1 MNKGAKIGVAAV
13 ATAMLAVAGYGAY
26 NIAGALTGSDA
37 ASAAKPRTV
46 VAEPPTAEQAA
57 AAAKEFLDAW
67 AKGDVMAAGRLTDAP
82 DAATAALT
90 AFQDKVKPSAVH
102 LTAGGPTSF
111 PSPSASAGAKSSA
124 PAAPS
129 ASASASTAAA
139 PTGVPLSF
147 KASME
152 FAETGTPWAYDGIL
166 GLVKMSDGKAAV
178 HWVPSVIHPHLGAGE
193 TIAVKPVYGTPGTVT
208 DRNGKP
214 LGGFPSLT
222 GVLDRFKTQAPQG
235 GSPEDAGSGVL
246 ISPDSGSGAPEKLFT
261 IKEPKPVPAL
271 KLTLDATL
279 QQAAEA
285 AVAEQSK
292 GGTRPASLVAIE
304 PSTGYILAFAN
315 APATGQNRAFSGAT
329 APGST
334 MKVVTTAALLEAG
347 VTPSTPVACPATTMV
362 TGRPVANDFPDA
374 RPNNTFADDFT
385 QSCNTAFIEK
395 GAAVLKPDTL
405 PKIAK
410 DVFGLGLEWKT
421 GLSNFDTKI
430 PTESNMAGAAS
441 EFIGQGK
448 VQTNPLGMASVAAT
462 VQSGVFKMPVLVP
475 GMEQKPAARQLSG
488 DVLGN
493 LRTLMTQT
501 AKSGTAAEPM
511 AGIPGAAAKTGTAEV
526 DGKDTNSWFT
536 AYRGNLAVAAEV
548 EGGLHGAQSAG
559 PAVAKLLRI
568 GNG

>member
-1 MNKGAKIGVAAV
+1 MHKSAKIGIAGV
-13 ATAMLAVAGYGAY
+13 ATAVLAVGGYGAY
-26 NIAGALTGSDA
+26 NIASALTDSSDRA
-37 ASAAKPRTV
+37 AAAGPRSV

-67 AKGDVMAAGRLTDAP
+67 AKGDVMAAGKLTDAP
-82 DAATAALT
+82 DAATAGLT
-90 AFQDKVKPSAVH
+90 AFRDQVKPSAVH
-102 LTAGGPTSF
+102 LTVGGPIGSPA
-111 PSPSASAGAKSSA
+111 PSPSA
-124 PAAPS
+124 
-129 ASASASTAAA
+129 ASSTAAA

-152 FAETGTPWAYDGIL
+152 FAETGTPWAYDGVL

-475 GMEQKPAARQLSG
+475 GTEQKPAARQLSG

>member
-1 MNKGAKIGVAAV
+1 MHKGAKIGIAGV
-13 ATAMLAVAGYGAY
+13 ATAMLAVGGYGAY
-26 NIAGALTGSDA
+26 NIASALTDSSDRA
-37 ASAAKPRTV
+37 AAAKPRTV

-57 AAAKEFLDAW
+57 GAAKDFLDAW

-82 DAATAALT
+82 DAATVALT

-102 LTAGGPTSF
+102 LTAGGPTGS
-111 PSPSASAGAKSSA
+111 PAPSASAGA
-124 PAAPS
+124 
-129 ASASASTAAA
+129 A
-139 PTGVPLSF
+139 PTGLPLSF

-152 FAETGTPWAYDGIL
+152 FAESGTPWAYDGVL

-178 HWVPSVIHPHLGAGE
+178 HWTPAVIHPHLGAGE
-193 TIAVKPVYGTPGTVT
+193 TIAVKPVFGTPAGIT
-208 DRNGKP
+208 DRKGSP
-214 LGGFPSLT
+214 LTGFPSLL
-222 GVLDRFKTQAPQG
+222 GVLDRFKGDAPQG
-235 GSPEDAGSGVL
+235 ASEDAGTAVL
-246 ISPDSGSGAPEKLFT
+246 ITKTYDGTSEKLFT

-279 QQAAEA
+279 QAAAEA

-304 PSTGYILAFAN
+304 PSTGYILAFAFS
-315 APATGQNRAFSGAT
+315 PSTGQNRAFSGAT

-334 MKVVTTAALLEAG
+334 MKVVTGAALLEAG
-347 VTPSTPVACPATTMV
+347 VTPSTPVPCPSTTMV

-374 RPNNTFADDFT
+374 HPNNTFADDFT
-385 QSCNTAFIEK
+385 ESCNTAFIEK

-430 PTESNMAGAAS
+430 PTESNMAGAAT

-462 VQSGVFKMPVLVP
+462 VQSGVFKMPILVP
-475 GMEQKPAARQLSG
+475 GMEQKPAARQLSN
-488 DVLGN
+488 DVLTN
-493 LRTLMTQT
+493 LRALMTQT

-526 DGKDTNSWFT
+526 DGGKPTNSWFT

-548 EGGLHGAQSAG
+548 EGGLHGAESAG

-568 GNG
+568 GNS